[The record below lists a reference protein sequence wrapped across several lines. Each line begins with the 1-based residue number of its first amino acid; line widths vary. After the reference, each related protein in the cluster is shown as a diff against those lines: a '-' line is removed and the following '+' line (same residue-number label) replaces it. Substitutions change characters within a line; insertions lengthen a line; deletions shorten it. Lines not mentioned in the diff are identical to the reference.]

1 MQWSDNHNGGFS
13 SADADDV
20 VIPVIDDGE
29 YAYDEVNVADQLP
42 RADSLLNRIARLIDA
57 RTRCTEVS
65 GGRFEIVDVPP
76 KEVWA
81 HRLVDGATEL
91 LAVHNTASEPRA
103 VTVWYG
109 PDADVTSRVV
119 GAADYEFRGDGQV
132 EVEMDACDYLWL
144 RGDREGERIP
154 VGDP

>member
-1 MQWSDNHNGGFS
+1 
-13 SADADDV
+13 
-20 VIPVIDDGE
+20 
-29 YAYDEVNVADQLP
+29 
-42 RADSLLNRIARLIDA
+42 
-57 RTRCTEVS
+57 
-65 GGRFEIVDVPP
+65 
-76 KEVWA
+76 
-81 HRLVDGATEL
+81 
-91 LAVHNTASEPRA
+91 